1 MLMKHAIILRRLRR
15 DLSLY
20 AMLLPGALF
29 FVVYKYLPM
38 YGIVMAFQDFRMARG
53 FLRSEWVGLLN
64 FEKVFA
70 SAFFP
75 VVLRNTVL
83 ISVYKILLG
92 FPVPILLALML
103 NEVRGKAAKKVLQ
116 TIMYMPHFISWIV
129 VSSLVSTFLS
139 PATGVIAEITGKQIH
154 WLTNPATFRSVLV
167 ASDIWKNAGW
177 GTIIYMAAL
186 SAVNPELYEASSI
199 EGANRLQQTLHIT
212 FPAIWPTVLTM
223 FILRIGGIMEAGFE
237 QILVMQNSSVYMVSE
252 ILGTYSYQRGYVNAE
267 YGFGAAMGLF
277 QSIISLGLV
286 LLVNWFSR
294 KSGEGRLW

>member
-1 MLMKHAIILRRLRR
+1 
-15 DLSLY
+15 
-20 AMLLPGALF
+20 
-29 FVVYKYLPM
+29 
-38 YGIVMAFQDFRMARG
+38 
-53 FLRSEWVGLLN
+53 
-64 FEKVFA
+64 
-70 SAFFP
+70 
-75 VVLRNTVL
+75 
-83 ISVYKILLG
+83 
-92 FPVPILLALML
+92 
-103 NEVRGKAAKKVLQ
+103 
-116 TIMYMPHFISWIV
+116 
-129 VSSLVSTFLS
+129 
-139 PATGVIAEITGKQIH
+139 
-154 WLTNPATFRSVLV
+154 
-167 ASDIWKNAGW
+167 
-177 GTIIYMAAL
+177 MAAL

>member
-1 MLMKHAIILRRLRR
+1 M
-15 DLSLY
+15 
-20 AMLLPGALF
+20 
-29 FVVYKYLPM
+29 
-38 YGIVMAFQDFRMARG
+38 
-53 FLRSEWVGLLN
+53 
-64 FEKVFA
+64 
-70 SAFFP
+70 
-75 VVLRNTVL
+75 
-83 ISVYKILLG
+83 
-92 FPVPILLALML
+92 
-103 NEVRGKAAKKVLQ
+103 
-116 TIMYMPHFISWIV
+116 
-129 VSSLVSTFLS
+129 
-139 PATGVIAEITGKQIH
+139 IAEITGKQIH